1 MNPDDEDMDDIFNAE
16 SVLITDWQG
25 ARDVAIDLTVVHGLN
40 QSEAWDL
47 ITPAVEKAERANII
61 KYHALCE
68 AANLDFVPLGM
79 NTFGFFLAPTGS
91 SSWASCS
98 RST

>member
-1 MNPDDEDMDDIFNAE
+1 MLTEVQVQGKQRPADL
-16 SVLITDWQG
+16 LISDWQG

-47 ITPAVEKAERANII
+47 VTPAEEKAEKAKLL
-61 KYHALCE
+61 KYHTLCE

-79 NTFGFFLAPTGS
+79 NTFG
-91 SSWASCS
+91 
-98 RST
+98 